1 MMLCNQ
7 VEKNIDDY
15 LDGYIGDDVAAQ
27 IALHVQ
33 NCSMCLRE
41 LEATQAI
48 RNSLAEMP
56 AIAPAEDFFER
67 AVTHAARLGDAAS
80 TRQRVRFSGAIAA
93 AFALILGTSVMFERL
108 DSSTPAAFAE
118 LPEVVLARDT
128 VTPIKLVFTS
138 PSALVGARLSL
149 QLPVG
154 VELAGYNGRS
164 DLSWSTDL
172 EPGKNVLR
180 LPLVGHMP
188 ASDQLVAKLEHP
200 DGTKTFRLLV
210 TVN

>member
-7 VEKNIDDY
+7 VEQKIDDY
-15 LDGYIGDDVAAQ
+15 LDGYIGNDVAAQ

-48 RNSLAEMP
+48 RNSLAELP
-56 AIAPAEDFFER
+56 VVAPAEDFFDR
-67 AVTHAARLGDAAS
+67 AVTHAARIGDAAT
-80 TRQRVRFSGAIAA
+80 TRQRARFSGAIAA
-93 AFALILGTSVMFERL
+93 AFALILSASVVFERL
-108 DSSTPAAFAE
+108 DPSNPAAFAE
-118 LPEVVLARDT
+118 LPEVVLAVDT
-128 VTPIKLVFTS
+128 VTPVKLVFSS
-138 PSALVGARLSL
+138 PAALTDARLTL

-180 LPLVGHMP
+180 LPLVGHMR

>member
-1 MMLCNQ
+1 MLCNQ
-7 VEKNIDDY
+7 VETTFDDY
-15 LDGYIGDDVAAQ
+15 LDGNVDDRTASR

-33 NCSMCLRE
+33 SCSSCLHE
-41 LEATQAI
+41 LEDHQAI
-48 RNSLAEMP
+48 RNMLAELPM
-56 AIAPAEDFFER
+56 APPNEDFFDQ
-67 AVTHAARLGDAAS
+67 AVTKAARMSDSSNTGRRL
-80 TRQRVRFSGAIAA
+80 RFGGALAA
-93 AFALILGTSVMFERL
+93 AFALILSASVLL
-108 DSSTPAAFAE
+108 DNLQPSTPPASTE
-118 LPEVVLARDT
+118 LPHVVLAANT
-128 VTPIKLVFTS
+128 VTPVKLVFS
-138 PSALVGARLSL
+138 SQSALQGARLSL

-172 EPGKNVLR
+172 EVGKNILR

-200 DGTKTFRLLV
+200 SGTKTFRLHL